1 MIKMMNMA
9 ASGGKNMMSGVYHL
23 LCICARSTHYIV
35 RLFATCVWKLLQ
47 AQGRRVL
54 ALVRKVPG
62 RPLLEDDDDDD
73 DDDDKE
79 GGKEGGAS
87 TGKTQLKAQLE
98 LVSEAAFGDA
108 GDEVLEEE
116 DEVKVSPLLRQAKLL
131 EEREKNERPRGE
143 AGDEVLEEEDEVKV
157 SPLLRQEKNE
167 RPRGDS
173 PPKTGVGSTVVSF
186 DKGAHL
192 GFVVEDGG
200 RMWMLNTGKGVVK
213 SSLGK
218 KGGWQW
224 KAKAQLVSPRVSP
237 VPKALPQHL
246 QRHVVCNAQAA
257 LDLLMKMQ
265 QAGMTVPLHIT
276 VT

>member
-1 MIKMMNMA
+1 MGAAMIKMMNMA

-98 LVSEAAFGDA
+98 LVSEAAFGD
-108 GDEVLEEE
+108 
-116 DEVKVSPLLRQAKLL
+116 
-131 EEREKNERPRGE
+131 